1 MKSDI
6 DRYLK
11 ENNADALWVTGAAQ
25 HNPTMV
31 YMTGGGHMTQAD
43 VIKKIGT
50 DPILCH
56 A

>member
-31 YMTGGGHMTQAD
+31 YMT
-43 VIKKIGT
+43 
-50 DPILCH
+50 
-56 A
+56 